1 VQGRYCC
8 ALTLH
13 CFAGHLNTDAV
24 FSAPYFPKTDSRSK
38 LSFHFSP
45 FFTVVVVVVEVVVL
59 LAVNVVETVDEFSVV
74 SLLPLTVTVVMVLP
88 SGDTTVLVSE
98 NSFFI
103 FLLLILESDIRA
115 DDIRPYLIILKQ
127 TVFEFISGS

>member
-1 VQGRYCC
+1 
-8 ALTLH
+8 
-13 CFAGHLNTDAV
+13 
-24 FSAPYFPKTDSRSK
+24 
-38 LSFHFSP
+38 
-45 FFTVVVVVVEVVVL
+45 
-59 LAVNVVETVDEFSVV
+59 
-74 SLLPLTVTVVMVLP
+74 MVLP

>member
-1 VQGRYCC
+1 M
-8 ALTLH
+8 
-13 CFAGHLNTDAV
+13 
-24 FSAPYFPKTDSRSK
+24 
-38 LSFHFSP
+38 
-45 FFTVVVVVVEVVVL
+45 L

-74 SLLPLTVTVVMVLP
+74 SLLPLTVIVVMVLP

>member
-1 VQGRYCC
+1 M
-8 ALTLH
+8 
-13 CFAGHLNTDAV
+13 
-24 FSAPYFPKTDSRSK
+24 
-38 LSFHFSP
+38 
-45 FFTVVVVVVEVVVL
+45 L

-74 SLLPLTVTVVMVLP
+74 SLLPLTVIVVMVLP
-88 SGDTTVLVSE
+88 SGDMTVLVSE